1 MVLLFSNF
9 RDLFAK
15 TNPKERHEYF
25 SHQQKKKECIC
36 KWLALDKYHGTTKL
50 QMHGMMMIHE
60 QKEVILSC
68 QGLWTSLSVSSNSLK
83 SRICK
88 TDTQTG
94 LKIQP

>member
-1 MVLLFSNF
+1 MVLLFSNL

-25 SHQQKKKECIC
+25 SHQPKKKECIC
-36 KWLALDKYHGTTKL
+36 KWLALDKYHGSTKL

-68 QGLWTSLSVSSNSLK
+68 QGLWTSLSVSSIHLK
-83 SRICK
+83 AGYAKQILRL
-88 TDTQTG
+88 G
-94 LKIQP
+94 